1 MQIRETLP
9 APIKCSNGQTARE
22 EGGQGQIHKFGEIRE
37 TLPGLSAQ
45 MVSDLGQKKKGEKGK
60 NTDKSR
66 PGRNPIYPDL
76 RLNM

>member
-1 MQIRETLP
+1 MVRLP
-9 APIKCSNGQTARE
+9 EKK
-22 EGGQGQIHKFGEIRE
+22 EGGKYKFGEIKE

-66 PGRNPIYPDL
+66 PGRNPTYPDL

>member
-1 MQIRETLP
+1 M
-9 APIKCSNGQTARE
+9 
-22 EGGQGQIHKFGEIRE
+22 KFGEIRE

-45 MVSDLGQKKKGEKGK
+45 MVSDLGQKKKGDKGK

-66 PGRNPIYPDL
+66 PGRNPTYPDL

>member
-1 MQIRETLP
+1 MVRLPEKKEGANTQIRGNQRNLTR
-9 APIKCSNGQTARE
+9 IK
-22 EGGQGQIHKFGEIRE
+22 
-37 TLPGLSAQ
+37 SAQ

-66 PGRNPIYPDL
+66 PGRNPTYPDL

>member
-9 APIKCSNGQTARE
+9 APIKCSNGQT
-22 EGGQGQIHKFGEIRE
+22 GGGGGGQIHKFGEIRE
-37 TLPGLSAQ
+37 TLPGLNAQ
-45 MVSDLGQKKKGEKGK
+45 MVSDLGQKKKGGKGK

-66 PGRNPIYPDL
+66 PGRNPTYPDL